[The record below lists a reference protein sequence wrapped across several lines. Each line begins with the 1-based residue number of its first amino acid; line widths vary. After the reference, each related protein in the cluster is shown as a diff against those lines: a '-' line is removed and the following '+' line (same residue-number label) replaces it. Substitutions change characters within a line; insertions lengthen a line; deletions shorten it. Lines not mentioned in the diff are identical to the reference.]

1 MLNYSGCRNAV
12 AYPATPQSTTLRNN
26 LLGSTYDFKR
36 GMVAIAL
43 GATLRRGRDRSSK
56 RQLGFLKR
64 EARRKRRASLMPPT
78 AIYFVVSNCGIA
90 FS

>member
-1 MLNYSGCRNAV
+1 MI
-12 AYPATPQSTTLRNN
+12 RNN

-43 GATLRRGRDRSSK
+43 GATLRRAVIALQNDSWI
-56 RQLGFLKR
+56 FLKGK
-64 EARRKRRASLMPPT
+64 ARRKRRASLMPPT